1 MSTNIGT
8 SHKPVTGADGR
19 VRLVED
25 KKAKLAKLPVN
36 QRIAAREGAA
46 KKIRF
51 VKRGGK

>member
-1 MSTNIGT
+1 MTTKNIGPY
-8 SHKPVTGADGR
+8 KEVRGADGR